1 MGSAQERETTDF
13 IQKKIKEVNQMSK
26 NGRSFQESTLLALG
40 TDCCNSTA
48 NHLGASKSEGSTKSV
63 KLKNTLE

>member
-1 MGSAQERETTDF
+1 
-13 IQKKIKEVNQMSK
+13 MSK
-26 NGRSFQESTLLALG
+26 NGRSFQELTLLALG

-48 NHLGASKSEGSTKSV
+48 NHPGASKYEGSTKSV